1 MESKSDPAA
10 VGTTSAPKH
19 ATGDV
24 LLAVAEGNAE
34 TQPDEATLEHIFSCD
49 RCSQNVRD
57 IRTSLA
63 ALGAT
68 ALRKPAAPKPV
79 SAAPV
84 TNAPLT
90 NAPLDAR
97 AVLDSMPPI
106 ASSDDSDPSRKMI
119 WKVVL
124 IGAVLAA
131 AMFFLRSFASGLR

>member
-1 MESKSDPAA
+1 VDSKSDPAA
-10 VGTTSAPKH
+10 VGTASAPKH
-19 ATGDV
+19 ASGDA

-34 TQPDEATLEHIFSCD
+34 TQPDEATVEHIFSCD

-68 ALRKPAAPKPV
+68 AMRKPAAAKPAA
-79 SAAPV
+79 AAP
-84 TNAPLT
+84 APS
-90 NAPLDAR
+90 APVDAR

-106 ASSDDSDPSRKMI
+106 ASTDDSDPSRKMI

-131 AMFFLRSFASGLR
+131 ALFFLRSFATGLR